1 MGRLAGF
8 VERRRL
14 FVLGV
19 WVVLLLVAAP
29 FAARQSDH
37 LTNGGFEVPGSQSH
51 VVDRN
56 LERFEG
62 AQREYLAVLLA
73 KREGADAAD
82 VRRQIERVDTIA
94 ARLPHAEVTDAA
106 AATARRQAGDAS
118 ITIVPLAVSGEQDQ
132 LADLAADFRDELG
145 DEPRSG
151 VQPYLVGQQALWA
164 GMQELAQED
173 LEAAETTGFP
183 IVLLILLAVF
193 GSLAAAALPL
203 ALGFAS
209 VGVTGAAIYFLSQAA
224 DMSVFV
230 TNVASMIGIGVAVDY
245 SLFVLARYREEI
257 RAGAR
262 PLEARRTALRTSGLA
277 VAFSGVTVIV
287 ALAGLF
293 LIDSTTIRSMAMG
306 AIIVVA
312 VSILAAVSLL
322 PVLMRLLGRRAYARG
337 RIALTTGLIVR
348 AIRNRRRRAGST
360 APGAVREGFWERWT
374 AAVTRRPWVAAVATA
389 GVLLTLAIPALSLE
403 FGDGALRQFPE
414 DNPTR
419 VGAEL
424 AARQQGPGAAGP
436 TQILVDVEDGTARS
450 GANREALS
458 SYVSELRQDPEVARA
473 TRPQISRD
481 GGAALITVQ
490 PRHDAESP
498 QADRLV
504 DRLRADEGPLARI
517 AEANVGGATAANED
531 FKDLVAGSMWKILV
545 FVLVFSYLVL
555 LVLLRSVLLPLKAVL
570 MNLLSV
576 GAAYGV
582 LVAVFQW
589 GWLDGVLGYDS
600 LGYINSMTPPFLLAI
615 VFGLSV
621 DYEVFPL
628 SRIRERYEAS
638 GDTKTAVAQG
648 LRASAAT
655 ISSAALIMV
664 AVFGVFASTGTPSI
678 KEIGLGLSV
687 AIALDATLV
696 RLILVPATMEIM
708 GRWNW
713 WLPKWLDRR
722 LPRSGV
728 EGLRAP
734 GPARRGALGT
744 GGRGGSLGP
753 GPDAFDLLCEY
764 RTEGRTLAESGAI
777 SPGMDARDAGG
788 AVRRRTAPDP
798 GIHGGP
804 NRRSPHHARPGARA
818 GDASQA
824 ASRPARRALPARRG
838 RGVHGAR
845 AGAGGGRGARVGG
858 HDRCRGA
865 RGRTRAGSPRRRP
878 HRDARRR
885 ALALAR
891 SPSGRGRAGP
901 LRRARAARR
910 RRTGMTLAVPTR
922 GPQA

>member
-1 MGRLAGF
+1 VQRAMDRLGAF

-14 FVLGV
+14 LVLGV
-19 WVVLLLVAAP
+19 WVILLLAAAP
-29 FAARQSDH
+29 FAARQSEN
-37 LTNGGFEVPGSQSH
+37 LTSGGFEVPGSQSQ

-56 LERFEG
+56 LERFEA
-62 AQREYLAVLLA
+62 AQREYLAVVLA
-73 KREGADAAD
+73 KSEGAGAAA
-82 VRRQIERVDTIA
+82 VRREIERVDEIA
-94 ARLPHAEVTDAA
+94 GRLPHAKVTDAA

-118 ITIVPLAVSGEQDQ
+118 ITIVPLAVSGDQDQ
-132 LADLAADFRDELG
+132 VADLAVDFRDELG
-145 DEPRSG
+145 TEPRSG

-164 GMQELAQED
+164 GLQDLAQED

-209 VGVTGAAIYFLSQAA
+209 VGLTGAAIYFLSQAT

-277 VAFSGVTVIV
+277 VAFSGITVII

-312 VSILAAVSLL
+312 VSVLAAVTLL

-337 RIALTTGLIVR
+337 RIALTAALLMR
-348 AIRNRRRRAGST
+348 ATRNRRRRAGST
-360 APGAVREGFWERWT
+360 APGVTRRGFWERWT
-374 AAVTRRPWVAAVATA
+374 GAITRRPWVSAAATA
-389 GVLLTLAIPALSLE
+389 AVLLTLAIPAQSLE
-403 FGDGALRQFPE
+403 FGDGALRQFPQ

-424 AARQQGPGAAGP
+424 AAEQQGAGAAGP
-436 TQILVDVEDGTARS
+436 THVLVDFDS
-450 GANREALS
+450 GAAGSAANRDALS
-458 SYVSELRQDPEVARA
+458 AYVAELRRDPEVARA
-473 TRPQISRD
+473 TPPQPSPD
-481 GGAALITVQ
+481 GSAALITVQ
-490 PRHDAESP
+490 LRHDAESP
-498 QADRLV
+498 QAELLV
-504 DRLRADEGPLARI
+504 DRLRADQGGPLAGI
-517 AEANVGGATAANED
+517 ADVNVGGATAATED
-531 FKDLVAGSMWKILV
+531 FKDLVSSSMWKILV

-589 GWLDGVLGYDS
+589 GWLDGVLGYES

-615 VFGLSV
+615 VFGLSM
-621 DYEVFPL
+621 DYEVFLL
-628 SRIRERYEAS
+628 SRIRERYQAT
-638 GDTKTAVAQG
+638 GDTGTAVAQG
-648 LRASAAT
+648 LRASAGT

-713 WLPKWLDRR
+713 WLPGWLERV
-722 LPRSGV
+722 LPRGGF
-728 EGLRAP
+728 EG
-734 GPARRGALGT
+734 
-744 GGRGGSLGP
+744 S
-753 GPDAFDLLCEY
+753 D
-764 RTEGRTLAESGAI
+764 
-777 SPGMDARDAGG
+777 
-788 AVRRRTAPDP
+788 
-798 GIHGGP
+798 
-804 NRRSPHHARPGARA
+804 
-818 GDASQA
+818 
-824 ASRPARRALPARRG
+824 RRALDL
-838 RGVHGAR
+838 VHEYR
-845 AGAGGGRGARVGG
+845 A
-858 HDRCRGA
+858 
-865 RGRTRAGSPRRRP
+865 
-878 HRDARRR
+878 
-885 ALALAR
+885 
-891 SPSGRGRAGP
+891 
-901 LRRARAARR
+901 
-910 RRTGMTLAVPTR
+910 
-922 GPQA
+922 